1 MTIPQEFINEIESY
15 NCPALTGLVE
25 ALAETEPEISIRS
38 NHGKNIG
45 VPEGVERVPWCNNGW
60 YLPRREAFTFD
71 PAMHQGLYYVQD
83 ASSMIYSHIVAQLTT
98 DNTAPLRYLDA
109 CAAPGGKTTAAI
121 DALPAESLVVAN
133 EYVAARASVL
143 CENLVKWGSS
153 ATIVTKGDATRFGKL
168 KAFFDIIAADVPC
181 SGEGMMRKESEA
193 VAQWSPAL
201 VKECAER
208 QRLIVE
214 SLWEALRP
222 GGYMIYST
230 CTFNRHENE
239 EIVEHLCQSLG
250 AESIDLKLPSQW
262 RISPGVNTSC
272 HCYRFMP
279 HITRGEGLFV
289 AVVRKSD
296 DTQCSPA
303 KAPKTKSSDANR
315 GQEPLLKQAKS
326 WLTCSAEMEYMLNND
341 TITAFPRTHAQALQL
356 VNRHLDVLHYGITLA
371 TIKGKDLIPQQ
382 SLALSP
388 CLNPNAFPFHEVDY
402 PTAIAYLRRES
413 IVLADAPRGYVL
425 LTFNGCP
432 LGFVKNL
439 GNRANNLYPQ
449 QWRILSTHLPDAC
462 PSVVNNSIQ

>member
-15 NCPALTGLVE
+15 NCPTLTGLVE
-25 ALAETEPEISIRS
+25 ALAETEPETSIRS
-38 NHGKNIG
+38 NLGKNIG

-83 ASSMIYSHIVAQLTT
+83 ASSMIYSHIVSRLTAESS
-98 DNTAPLRYLDA
+98 APLRYLDA

-121 DALPAESLVVAN
+121 DTLPAKSLVVAN

-143 CENLVKWGSS
+143 CENLVKWGST

-168 KAFFDIIAADVPC
+168 GAFFDIIAADVPC

-250 AESIDLKLPSQW
+250 AESIDLDLPSQW
-262 RISPGVNTSC
+262 HIASGVNTAC

-296 DTQCSPA
+296 DAPCSSA
-303 KAPKTKSSDANR
+303 KVPKAKGSGTNR
-315 GQEPLLKQAKS
+315 GQETLMKQVKA
-326 WLTCSAEMEYMLNND
+326 WLTDSDEMEYMLNND

-356 VNRHLDVLHYGITLA
+356 VSQHLDVLHYGITLA
-371 TIKGKDLIPQQ
+371 AIKGKDLIPHQ

-388 CLNPNAFPFHEVDY
+388 ALNPNAFPRHEIDY

-425 LTFNGCP
+425 LTHNDRP

-462 PSVVNNSIQ
+462 PSIIYSSTH